1 MQERQQKQKLKKI
14 SRSFRII
21 VNFGNDCRKNIGNCK
36 LDLLYDGLNE
46 ISYIKK
52 FTNVLNYDRFSELI
66 SIVLLKE
73 QVISEYNEKIE
84 NLDEDDPFI
93 L

>member
-1 MQERQQKQKLKKI
+1 MQGRQQKQKLKKI